1 MRQKYAPADFVCSL
15 LCYYDHVIFYRYNLD
30 KMEKMEKCVFND
42 RLSFFISSFTPDNS
56 ALCERVGAEARKRG
70 VPVIRREAEGFLR
83 MLLALKNPRSI
94 LEVGT
99 AVGYSTLIMAENTQD
114 DCMITTIEIGE
125 EDARR
130 AEENFRE
137 AGLLG
142 AFEQAQNRRPGGSE
156 KKELPSPYDSENGN
170 SDRLT
175 GECKRIHLIRA
186 DAASVLPGLEG
197 SFDLV
202 FLDASKGQYLKFFN
216 GIRRL
221 LSPGAVVISD
231 NVLQG
236 GDVLKSRFIIEQRDR
251 TVHRRMRDFLFAI
264 THDEEFTTSI
274 VPVGDGMAVSVF
286 KQDPFD
292 K

>member
-1 MRQKYAPADFVCSL
+1 
-15 LCYYDHVIFYRYNLD
+15 
-30 KMEKMEKCVFND
+30 MEKCVFND

-99 AVGYSTLIMAENTQD
+99 AVGYSTLIMAENTPD

-137 AGLLG
+137 AGLLV

-156 KKELPSPYDSENGN
+156 KKELPSPYDSGNGN

-175 GECKRIHLIRA
+175 GECKRIHLIRG
-186 DAASVLPGLEG
+186 DAASVLPRLEG

-274 VPVGDGMAVSVF
+274 IPVGDGMAVSVF